1 MSQKKSFWNFLKAFL
16 TKSCHTQNDIML
28 INNGKVIVEESDF
41 VETFDDHYIN
51 IVERSLGQKPCIFVL
66 DANLLEDDVVIN
78 EIAQHYSNHPSIR
91 KIREMFGNSQ
101 TIEKFHFYNVK
112 TSEIYKLSKNIDE
125 KKATG
130 MDKIPPKL
138 FKISA
143 EVLSQPLADAI
154 NNL

>member
-1 MSQKKSFWNFLKAFL
+1 M
-16 TKSCHTQNDIML
+16 D
-28 INNGKVIVEESDF
+28 E
-41 VETFDDHYIN
+41 
-51 IVERSLGQKPCIFVL
+51 
-66 DANLLEDDVVIN
+66 NLLEDDVVIN

-112 TSEIYKLSKNIDE
+112 TSEIYPKNIDE

-138 FKISA
+138 VKISA
-143 EVLSQPLADAI
+143 EVLTQPLADAI